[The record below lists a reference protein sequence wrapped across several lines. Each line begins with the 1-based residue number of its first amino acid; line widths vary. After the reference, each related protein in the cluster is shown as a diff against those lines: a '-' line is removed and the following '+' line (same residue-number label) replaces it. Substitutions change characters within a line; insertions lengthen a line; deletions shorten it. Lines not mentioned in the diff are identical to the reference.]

1 MRLVTYA
8 GSDGAARPGAVVAG
22 ADGDRVLDL
31 GGLAGSVVELL
42 TDAAALAAAQ
52 AQVAGAEQATSEA
65 GELPAFDEAALLAPV
80 TPGKILCLG
89 YNYRGH
95 VPDGV
100 DPTAND
106 PEYPDVFVKTPNTL
120 AGPNEPVVIPPG
132 ATDVDYEGEVAV
144 VIGRRA
150 QRVALED
157 ALDHVGGYTI
167 LNDVS
172 DRAWQRR
179 QSQWALGKCSDGFA
193 PLGPWV
199 VTPDE
204 VGDPQDLL
212 VEVVRDG
219 AVTVSQS
226 TSTTIFSVAY
236 VIHHLS
242 QVLTLEPGDVV
253 STGTPQK
260 LPAAQDAHRP
270 LADGD
275 AVTVRI
281 SRLGELTTRFVAAH
295 PPVVERARN
304 ERDETPRASA
314 QAQGVSPRSAR
325 STTGDNTGDNA

>member
-1 MRLVTYA
+1 MRLVSYR
-8 GSDGAARPGAVVAG
+8 GPDGVRPAAVVV
-22 ADGDRVLDL
+22 GDRLLDL
-31 GGLAGSVVELL
+31 GKVAGDVVSILEAEELRAAARASVAAA
-42 TDAAALAAAQ
+42 DAA
-52 AQVAGAEQATSEA
+52 T
-65 GELPAFDEAALLAPV
+65 LPRLDPASLVAPV
-80 TPGKILCLG
+80 RPGKILCLG

-95 VPDGV
+95 VPDGAE
-100 DPTAND
+100 PAAE

-120 AGPNEPVVIPPG
+120 AGPDDAVVIPPG
-132 ATDVDYEGEVAV
+132 ATDVDYEGELAV

-150 QRVALED
+150 RRVSIDD
-157 ALDHVGGYTI
+157 ALDHVGGYMI

-199 VTPDE
+199 VTADE
-204 VGDPQDLL
+204 VADPQDLL

-219 AVTVSQS
+219 VVTVSQS
-226 TSTTIFSVAY
+226 TSTTIFSVAF
-236 VIHHLS
+236 VIHHVS

-260 LPAAQDAHRP
+260 LPAAQAVHRP

-281 SRLGELTTRFVAAH
+281 SGIGELTTRFTTAH
-295 PPVVERARN
+295 P
-304 ERDETPRASA
+304 
-314 QAQGVSPRSAR
+314 R
-325 STTGDNTGDNA
+325 STTGDDTGDNA

>member
-1 MRLVTYA
+1 VEEVLVRLVRYTGA
-8 GSDGAARPGAVVAG
+8 DGGPRPGAVVAG
-22 ADGDRVLDL
+22 AEGERLLDL
-31 GGLAGSVVELL
+31 GDLAGSVEDLL
-42 TDAAALAAAQ
+42 TDAAALAAARER
-52 AQVAGAEQATSEA
+52 AAAADASLLAPLDPATLA
-65 GELPAFDEAALLAPV
+65 APV

-106 PEYPDVFVKTPNTL
+106 PEHPDVFVKTPNTL

-150 QRVALED
+150 QQVSLED

-204 VGDPQDLL
+204 VPDPQDLL

-219 AVTVSQS
+219 VITVSQS
-226 TSTTIFSVAY
+226 TSTTIFSVAF

-242 QVLTLEPGDVV
+242 QVLTLEPGDIV

-281 SRLGELTTRFVAAH
+281 SGIGELTTRFVARQEA
-295 PPVVERARN
+295 A
-304 ERDETPRASA
+304 A
-314 QAQGVSPRSAR
+314 
-325 STTGDNTGDNA
+325 

>member
-1 MRLVTYA
+1 MRLVTLRTPA
-8 GSDGAARPGAVVAG
+8 GIRAAAVVDVAG
-22 ADGDRVLDL
+22 VDR
-31 GGLAGSVVELL
+31 VVELAGTVTDVL
-42 TDAAALAAAQ
+42 ADPGARSAAETAVSAATDAAPALAD
-52 AQVAGAEQATSEA
+52 V
-65 GELPAFDEAALLAPV
+65 ELDAPV
-80 TPGKILCLG
+80 RPGKLLCLG

-100 DPTAND
+100 DPTASD
-106 PEYPDVFVKTPNTL
+106 PEFPDVFVKTPNTIG
-120 AGPNEPVVIPPG
+120 GPHDPVIVPDA
-132 ATDVDYEGEVAV
+132 ATDVDYEGEIAV

-150 QRVALED
+150 HGVALED

-199 VTPDE
+199 VTADD
-204 VGDPQDLL
+204 VADPQDLL

-226 TSTTIFSVAY
+226 TSTTIFSVAFVVHY
-236 VIHHLS
+236 LS
-242 QVLTLEPGDVV
+242 QIMTLEVGDVI

-260 LPAAQDAHRP
+260 LPEANDSHRP
-270 LADGD
+270 LAAGD

-281 SRLGELTTRFVAAH
+281 SGLGTLTTTFID
-295 PPVVERARN
+295 PLG
-304 ERDETPRASA
+304 ASA
-314 QAQGVSPRSAR
+314 
-325 STTGDNTGDNA
+325 

>member
-1 MRLVTYA
+1 MRLASYA
-8 GSDGAARPGAVVAG
+8 GPGGARPAAVVRAG
-22 ADGDRVLDL
+22 GEDRLLDL
-31 GGLAGSVVELL
+31 GHLARDVTELLAGDGLL
-42 TDAAALAAAQ
+42 QLAVAEVAACDAA
-52 AQVAGAEQATSEA
+52 S
-65 GELPAFDEAALLAPV
+65 LPAVDPASLLAPV
-80 TPGKILCLG
+80 RPGKILCLG

-95 VPDGV
+95 VPDGA

-106 PEYPDVFVKTPNTL
+106 PEFPDVFVKTANTL
-120 AGPNEPVVIPPG
+120 GGPSDPVLIPPG

-144 VIGRRA
+144 VIGKRA
-150 QRVALED
+150 RHVPLED

-172 DRAWQRR
+172 ERAWQRR

-193 PLGPWV
+193 PLGPWI

-204 VGDPQDLL
+204 VPDPQNLL

-219 AVTVSQS
+219 VVTVSQS
-226 TSTTIFSVAY
+226 TATTIFSVAY

-242 QVLTLEPGDVV
+242 QILTLAPGDIV

-260 LPAAQDAHRP
+260 LPAAQETHRP

-281 SRLGELTTRFVAAH
+281 SGIGELTTRFIAAQAVAAA
-295 PPVVERARN
+295 PVTEG
-304 ERDETPRASA
+304 ESA
-314 QAQGVSPRSAR
+314 
-325 STTGDNTGDNA
+325 T

>member
-1 MRLVTYA
+1 VEEVLVRLVRYTGA
-8 GSDGAARPGAVVAG
+8 DGGPRPGAVLAG
-22 ADGDRVLDL
+22 AEGERLLDL
-31 GGLAGSVVELL
+31 GDLAGSVEDLL
-42 TDAAALAAAQ
+42 TDAAALAAARER
-52 AQVAGAEQATSEA
+52 AAAADASLLA
-65 GELPAFDEAALLAPV
+65 PFDPAALLAPV

-150 QRVALED
+150 QRVSVED

-204 VGDPQDLL
+204 VPDPQDLL

-219 AVTVSQS
+219 VITVSQS
-226 TSTTIFSVAY
+226 TSTTIFSVAF

-242 QVLTLEPGDVV
+242 QVLTLEPGDIV

-281 SRLGELTTRFVAAH
+281 SGIGELTTRFVARQEA
-295 PPVVERARN
+295 VA
-304 ERDETPRASA
+304 
-314 QAQGVSPRSAR
+314 
-325 STTGDNTGDNA
+325 

>member
-8 GSDGAARPGAVVAG
+8 GASGPRPGAVV
-22 ADGDRVLDL
+22 GDRLLDL
-31 GGLAGSVVELL
+31 GDIAGSVAGLL
-42 TDAAALAAAQ
+42 ADAAALGAAQ
-52 AQVAGAEQATSEA
+52 AAVDAADASSLPLLDDGA
-65 GELPAFDEAALLAPV
+65 LVAPV

-106 PEYPDVFVKTPNTL
+106 PEYPDVFVKTSNTL
-120 AGPNEPVVIPPG
+120 AGPTEPVVIPPG

-193 PLGPWV
+193 PLGPWI

-204 VGDPQDLL
+204 LGDPQDLL

-219 AVTVSQS
+219 VVTVSQS

-242 QVLTLEPGDVV
+242 QVLTLEPGDIV

-270 LADGD
+270 LAPGD

-281 SRLGELTTRFVAAH
+281 ARIGELTTTFVAA
-295 PPVVERARN
+295 P
-304 ERDETPRASA
+304 DASQEA
-314 QAQGVSPRSAR
+314 AA
-325 STTGDNTGDNA
+325 

>member
-1 MRLVTYA
+1 MRLVTLDY
-8 GSDGAARPGAVVAG
+8 
-22 ADGDRVLDL
+22 ADGPR
-31 GGLAGSVVELL
+31 AASVV
-42 TDAAALAAAQ
+42 TDDQGAHRVVDLPVDLAWRGVTAILADPTALAEARDATEQAAADRAALALLPS
-52 AQVAGAEQATSEA
+52 VADA
-65 GELPAFDEAALLAPV
+65 PLLAPV
-80 TPGKILCLG
+80 IPGKILCLG

-95 VPDGV
+95 VPDGT
-100 DPTAND
+100 DPRAND
-106 PEYPDVFVKTPNTL
+106 PEWPDVFVKTPNTL
-120 AGPNEPVVIPPG
+120 AGPRDAVVIPPG

-204 VGDPQDLL
+204 IADPQDLL

-219 AVTVSQS
+219 VVTVSQS
-226 TSTTIFSVAY
+226 TSTTIFSVAF

-260 LPAAQDAHRP
+260 LPEANDSHRP
-270 LADGD
+270 LGDGD

-281 SRLGELTTRFVAAH
+281 SGIGELTTRF
-295 PPVVERARN
+295 
-304 ERDETPRASA
+304 
-314 QAQGVSPRSAR
+314 
-325 STTGDNTGDNA
+325 TTLQEATA

>member
-1 MRLVTYA
+1 MRLVTIGTA
-8 GSDGAARPGAVVAG
+8 DGPVAASVVSG
-22 ADGDRVLDL
+22 ADGVDRVLT
-31 GGLAGSVVELL
+31 LAGGVVGLL
-42 TDAAALAAAQ
+42 RDADALAAAK
-52 AQVAGAEQATSEA
+52 AQTDTADPAR
-65 GELPAFDEAALLAPV
+65 LPRLDDVDLLAPV
-80 TPGKILCLG
+80 VPGKILCLG

-106 PEYPDVFVKTPNTL
+106 PEWPDVFVKTPNTL
-120 AGPNEPVVIPPG
+120 AGPRDAVVIPPD
-132 ATDVDYEGEVAV
+132 ATDVDYEGEVAI

-150 QRVALED
+150 QRVSVAD

-204 VGDPQDLL
+204 VPDPQNLL

-219 AVTVSQS
+219 VVTVSQS
-226 TSTTIFSVAY
+226 TATTIFSVAF

-242 QVLTLEPGDVV
+242 QVLTLEPGDIV

-260 LPAAQDAHRP
+260 LPDAQDAHRP

-281 SRLGELTTRFVAAH
+281 SRLGELTTRFVAAQ
-295 PPVVERARN
+295 
-304 ERDETPRASA
+304 ASRGQHDA
-314 QAQGVSPRSAR
+314 HDPQEAA
-325 STTGDNTGDNA
+325 A

>member
-1 MRLVTYA
+1 MRLVTYI
-8 GSDGAARPGAVVAG
+8 GPDGGARPAAVVAG
-22 ADGDRVLDL
+22 AEGDRVLDL
-31 GGLAGSVVELL
+31 GDLAGSVEDLL
-42 TDAAALAAAQ
+42 SDAAALA
-52 AQVAGAEQATSEA
+52 TA
-65 GELPAFDEAALLAPV
+65 GERAAADPSHLPAFDPAALVAPV

-106 PEYPDVFVKTPNTL
+106 PDYPDVFVKTPNTL
-120 AGPNEPVVIPPG
+120 AGPNEAVVIPPG

-150 QRVALED
+150 QRVSLED

-204 VGDPQDLL
+204 VPDPQDLL

-219 AVTVSQS
+219 VVTVSQS

-242 QVLTLEPGDVV
+242 QVLTLEPGDIV

-281 SRLGELTTRFVAAH
+281 SGIGELTTRFTVETA
-295 PPVVERARN
+295 VVERAK
-304 ERDETPRASA
+304 RDETRSTSA
-314 QAQGVSPRSAR
+314 QGPGVSSLRFDSQAR
-325 STTGDNTGDNA
+325 STTGAHTGDNS

>member
-1 MRLVTYA
+1 MRLVRYT
-8 GSDGAARPGAVVAG
+8 GVDGGPRPGAVVAG
-22 ADGDRVLDL
+22 AEGERLLDL
-31 GGLAGSVVELL
+31 GDLAGSVEDLL
-42 TDAAALAAAQ
+42 TDAAALAAARQ
-52 AQVAGAEQATSEA
+52 RAAAADASL
-65 GELPAFDEAALLAPV
+65 LPPFDPAALLAPV

-95 VPDGV
+95 VPDGI

-106 PEYPDVFVKTPNTL
+106 PEHPDVFVKTPNTL

-150 QRVALED
+150 QRVSLED

-167 LNDVS
+167 LDDVS

-204 VGDPQDLL
+204 VPDPQGLL

-219 AVTVSQS
+219 VVTVSQS
-226 TSTTIFSVAY
+226 TSTTIFSVAF

-242 QVLTLEPGDVV
+242 QVLTLEPGDIV

-281 SRLGELTTRFVAAH
+281 SGIGELTTRFVAH
-295 PPVVERARN
+295 PEA
-304 ERDETPRASA
+304 AA
-314 QAQGVSPRSAR
+314 
-325 STTGDNTGDNA
+325 

>member
-8 GSDGAARPGAVVAG
+8 TGDGARPGAVVAAVG
-22 ADGDRVLDL
+22 RDRLLDL
-31 GGLAGSVVELL
+31 GHVAGSVTALL
-42 TDAAALAAAQ
+42 SDAAALASARAA
-52 AQVAGAEQATSEA
+52 VAASDPSS
-65 GELPAFDEAALLAPV
+65 LPALDPAALLAPV
-80 TPGKILCLG
+80 APGKMLCLG

-95 VPDGV
+95 VPDGAE
-100 DPTAND
+100 PEAE
-106 PEYPDVFVKTPNTL
+106 PEYPDVFVKTPNTF
-120 AGPNEPVVIPPG
+120 AGPNDPVAIPPG

-150 QRVALED
+150 QRVAIDD
-157 ALDHVGGYTI
+157 ALDHVAGYTI

-193 PLGPWV
+193 PIGPWIITADDV
-199 VTPDE
+199 P
-204 VGDPQDLL
+204 DPQDLL

-226 TSTTIFSVAY
+226 TSTTIFSVAF

-242 QVLTLEPGDVV
+242 QVLTLEPGDIV

-260 LPAAQDAHRP
+260 LPAAQEAHRP
-270 LADGD
+270 LAAGD

-281 SRLGELTTRFVAAH
+281 SGIGELTTRFTAPFVTAA
-295 PPVVERARN
+295 
-304 ERDETPRASA
+304 RDQEAA
-314 QAQGVSPRSAR
+314 A
-325 STTGDNTGDNA
+325 